1 MAKAQYKKWLEPEN
15 LVLLTGWK
23 RNGLT
28 DEQIAHNIGVSR
40 KTLFIWAKQHA
51 PIGNALKKGR
61 EVTRLEVEN
70 KLFER
75 AMSGNLT
82 AIIFWLKNNWRDKYN
97 DSQLSL
103 EERELAKVRMKKL
116 LADTRI
122 SEAKAK
128 IAERVSDS
136 KSEQLEALLDKVM
149 EEAQDGT
156 RKSDDQKA
164 DTSPEELSE

>member
-1 MAKAQYKKWLEPEN
+1 M
-15 LVLLTGWK
+15 
-23 RNGLT
+23 
-28 DEQIAHNIGVSR
+28 S
-40 KTLFIWAKQHA
+40 IWAKQHT
-51 PIGNALKKGR
+51 PIGDALKKGK

-103 EERELAKVRMKKL
+103 EERELAKARMKKL
-116 LADTRI
+116 LADTRV

-128 IAERVSDS
+128 LAEQVSS
-136 KSEQLEALLDKVM
+136 QNNAELERMLKLLEV
-149 EEAQDGT
+149 EGTEDG
-156 RKSDDQKA
+156 D
-164 DTSPEELSE
+164 

>member
-1 MAKAQYKKWLEPEN
+1 
-15 LVLLTGWK
+15 
-23 RNGLT
+23 
-28 DEQIAHNIGVSR
+28 
-40 KTLFIWAKQHA
+40 
-51 PIGNALKKGR
+51 
-61 EVTRLEVEN
+61 
-70 KLFER
+70 
-75 AMSGNLT
+75 MSGNLT

-97 DSQLSL
+97 DSQLSF
-103 EERELAKVRMKKL
+103 EERELAKARIKKL

-156 RKSDDQKA
+156 RKSDDKEA

>member
-97 DSQLSL
+97 DSQLSF
-103 EERELAKVRMKKL
+103 EERELAKARIKKL

-156 RKSDDQKA
+156 RKSDDKEA

>member
-1 MAKAQYKKWLEPEN
+1 MAKAQYKKWLEPES

-23 RNGLT
+23 KNGLT

-40 KTLFIWAKQHA
+40 KTLSIWAKQHT
-51 PIGNALKKGR
+51 PIGDALKKGK

-103 EERELAKVRMKKL
+103 EERELAKARMKKL
-116 LADTRI
+116 LADTRV

-128 IAERVSDS
+128 LAEQVSS
-136 KSEQLEALLDKVM
+136 QNNTELERMLKLLEV
-149 EEAQDGT
+149 EGTEDG
-156 RKSDDQKA
+156 D
-164 DTSPEELSE
+164 